1 MADLAGMVRNGPIT
15 YLFGERGAS
24 NIVKAIT
31 GAAKRNLIAVTDQ
44 AAFATWLEKT
54 MLPFYEKAPGHE
66 WNVKGY
72 HGFQVYNG
80 LYWTLPAFYDLMNV
94 LPDGEHKTRLTAI
107 VKRQSQWVK
116 ELQSL
121 KADLNIEK
129 VDIVDDTMLSLPAA
143 PSSLLPYVKLN
154 SATGTGTDWSLWAYR
169 AARVAAKVL
178 NDPSL
183 DEAMK
188 PVYAKHIAITKYD
201 NKRWLVDADGN
212 YAEASVQ

>member
-1 MADLAGMVRNGPIT
+1 MKKPL
-15 YLFGERGAS
+15 
-24 NIVKAIT
+24 
-31 GAAKRNLIAVTDQ
+31 
-44 AAFATWLEKT
+44 
-54 MLPFYEKAPGHE
+54 
-66 WNVKGY
+66 
-72 HGFQVYNG
+72 
-80 LYWTLPAFYDLMNV
+80 AFYDLMNV